1 MDRRTAIKKTVNAS
15 LAAGAVAS
23 FPNFILPA
31 LAQGE
36 VLMPFSDMPAD
47 YRRGPAR
54 PGASHFLDTR
64 MISDVYT
71 DHLDFYV
78 VQHYG

>member
-1 MDRRTAIKKTVNAS
+1 MDRRTAIKKTVNAG

-23 FPNFILPA
+23 FPSFILPA

-36 VLMPFSDMPAD
+36 GLVPFSDMPAD

-54 PGASHFLDTR
+54 PIFILTTWIFMLSSTTANR
-64 MISDVYT
+64 K
-71 DHLDFYV
+71 
-78 VQHYG
+78 